1 MLPDL
6 DSLALFV
13 RAAEARNL
21 TRAADATCITVPAA
35 SRRLSLLEHQFKV
48 QLFERHSRGLELT
61 LAGHRLLQ
69 FARTVIA
76 DVHHMRSE
84 MTNYTEGHQS
94 LLRVHGNTSS
104 LTQFLPRD
112 LAEFQASH
120 PQARIML
127 EECRSEEALQRVRN
141 GEIDLGV
148 VADTGARD
156 EQLHFWPYRQDR
168 LCAVVRQDDA
178 FNGLEMSFID
188 LLERDLVGLEGNTSL
203 TRLLE
208 AQASQLHHRMA
219 LRVQVRSFDAVCRS
233 IEAGLGVGVLPLLAA
248 RSVIGSRFLRTIP
261 LSDLWA
267 HRQLLLCT
275 RASPAPGSA
284 LATLVHFLHACQDE
298 EQLTEVFEP
307 A

>member
-112 LAEFQASH
+112 LAEFQTSH
-120 PQARIML
+120 PQTRIML

-156 EQLHFWPYRQDR
+156 EQLHFLPYRQDR

-178 FNGLEMSFID
+178 FDGQEMDFID

-233 IEAGLGVGVLPLLAA
+233 IEAGLGVGVLPLMAA
-248 RSVIGSRFLRTIP
+248 RSVIGSRLLRTIP
-261 LSDLWA
+261 LSDIWA
-267 HRQLLLCT
+267 RRQLLLCT
-275 RASPAPGSA
+275 RSSPTPGSA
-284 LATLVHFLHACQDE
+284 LAALVHFLHACQHE
-298 EQLTEVFEP
+298 EQLTEVQEP